1 MTKWFDTDHGRVS
14 LTTGINDDYKGYQ
27 ELKIIP
33 NPANGWGVSLQLP
46 LSTVISDDVVKTFA
60 SEAITFL

>member
-1 MTKWFDTDHGRVS
+1 MIKWFDTDHGRVS
-14 LTTGINDDYKGYQ
+14 LTTVIDADYKECQ

-46 LSTVISDDVVKTFA
+46 LSTVIDNAMIKAFA